1 MTAAH
6 HLQVHSPV
14 KSIDHWPICASEE
27 RELLLELS
35 RLKIVFP
42 LWWAR
47 AVMYP
52 ICVTLKTLNLKLKM
66 SDRGCRRWWQLFIN
80 RANPSRRTSRTFY
93 STTTRRRRGSSR
105 LWLWNRGR
113 LMLFTALECL
123 LLLCSVLC
131 FSLDCLAASPI
142 QPIYFADLMCLLDFS
157 YV

>member
-6 HLQVHSPV
+6 HLRVHSPV
-14 KSIDHWPICASEE
+14 KSIDHWPICVSEE

-66 SDRGCRRWWQLFIN
+66 SDRGCRRWWQLSIN
-80 RANPSRRTSRTFY
+80 RANPSRRTSRNFFQQQLGDEEDPADCGCEIEDDWCYLRPWSASFSFVQFY
-93 STTTRRRRGSSR
+93 ISHLFVWQLPDSAHL
-105 LWLWNRGR
+105 LWRPN
-113 LMLFTALECL
+113 LFAR
-123 LLLCSVLC
+123 
-131 FSLDCLAASPI
+131 
-142 QPIYFADLMCLLDFS
+142 FS